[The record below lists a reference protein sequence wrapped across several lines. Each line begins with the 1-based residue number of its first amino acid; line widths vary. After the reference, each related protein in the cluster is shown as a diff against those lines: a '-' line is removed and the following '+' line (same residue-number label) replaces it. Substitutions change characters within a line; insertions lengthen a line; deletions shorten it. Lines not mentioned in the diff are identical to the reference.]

1 MNLTNIDILL
11 EVYKIMTVETREMNL
26 NYAKFLED
34 GNANGESV
42 VNPRAL
48 FGSVCSLKN
57 DYKYMN
63 QQDAPELFRYFI
75 DGLIKGET
83 AILKEK
89 GLLAKES
96 TNYKEAE
103 TITEKV
109 YGTYQAQRVSCLH
122 CNYISWT
129 FHLSLDLNVD
139 IDKESLKESRDR
151 YAQEKDEARKLMDGE
166 DATLE
171 KSVKDGHYLLDK
183 TKLDTTIDPVPY
195 FDPAKDKLYCPFSKI
210 AQPTIEDTYDL
221 EELLDGFFH
230 RELLNNVENY
240 FTCRQCKDK
249 GLIKQGDLK
258 FITKTTFLYHPG
270 PVLVI
275 TLKRFAKGRGY
286 FGGYQKIDKFV
297 KYPIKMDL
305 GKYFLSS

>member
-1 MNLTNIDILL
+1 MNS
-11 EVYKIMTVETREMNL
+11 
-26 NYAKFLED
+26 NYAEFLED
-34 GNANGESV
+34 GNVNGHTV

-48 FGSVCSLKN
+48 FGSVCTLKN

-89 GLLAKES
+89 GELSKET
-96 TNYKEAE
+96 TNFKKAE

-109 YGTYQAQRVSCLH
+109 YGTYQAQRVTCLH

-129 FHLSLDLNVD
+129 FHLSLDLNLD

-151 YAQEKDEARKLMDGE
+151 FSEEKEEAAKLIAAA
-166 DATLE
+166 DAAI
-171 KSVKDGHYLLDK
+171 KKDVKDGHYLLDSTRLN
-183 TKLDTTIDPVPY
+183 TKVDPVPY
-195 FDPAKDKLYCPFSKI
+195 FDPVKDKLYCPFSNI
-210 AQPTIEDTYDL
+210 TPPGIDETYDL
-221 EELLDGFFH
+221 QELLDGFFH

-240 FTCRQCKDK
+240 YTCKECSDK
-249 GLIKQGDLK
+249 KLIQKGDLK
-258 FITKTTFLYHPG
+258 FITKTMFLYSPG

-275 TLKRFAKGRGY
+275 TLKRFCKGKGY

-297 KYPIKMDL
+297 KYPATLELD
-305 GKYFLSS
+305 KYFLSKLDLTDRKEQP